1 MSNTT
6 ATLMVLCSI
15 TMLLVGY
22 LIGNEAEEAD
32 REILAAEDWHQHV
45 QSALF
50 VTRRSLGPDYE
61 ATQEMRP

>member
-1 MSNTT
+1 
-6 ATLMVLCSI
+6 MVLCSI

-22 LIGNEAEEAD
+22 LVGSEAEEAD

-50 VTRRSLGPDYE
+50 VARRSLGPDYE
-61 ATQEMRP
+61 VTQEMRP